1 MVTFASAGSKL
12 EFHGYTTDIIDANIF
27 LDVSSFSV
35 IMIVKKLN
43 WSLLIGLDS
52 SRKFKTSI
60 LDGLSLF
67 TQILHSSNLNK

>member
-43 WSLLIGLDS
+43 WSLLI
-52 SRKFKTSI
+52 I
-60 LDGLSLF
+60 SLVSTRVESLKLQF
-67 TQILHSSNLNK
+67 